1 MGGGVGAEG
10 EGGAD
15 SRSIN
20 HSATKSALGGL
31 VSPRDFVSY
40 GTIPP
45 IPTPPCRSDEWP
57 GSGAGVDKRT
67 KTGAFF
73 NISQPCEHAAHP
85 ESGAAIRAQAQ
96 HYSLA
101 FRPSDPP
108 ATTNNNSPPHP
119 T

>member
-1 MGGGVGAEG
+1 M
-10 EGGAD
+10 
-15 SRSIN
+15 
-20 HSATKSALGGL
+20 
-31 VSPRDFVSY
+31 
-40 GTIPP
+40 
-45 IPTPPCRSDEWP
+45 
-57 GSGAGVDKRT
+57 DKRT

-108 ATTNNNSPPHP
+108 ATAATASKNH